1 MSNYPPDPLPPGPAP
16 LQYSTYDTDTQTLK
30 TLSIFWYILAAIQA
44 LAGCIAFFPIGFGLL
59 AIVGGASSGRSDDAA
74 AGGIFGGAF
83 ACFGFFFLIIWWGT
97 AFLNFTV
104 ARSLPARKKKT
115 LCFVMACL
123 VCLGF
128 PLGTLLGVFT
138 LITLNKPPISASFQ

>member
-1 MSNYPPDPLPPGPAP
+1 MSNLPPPTPTPGESL
-16 LQYSTYDTDTQTLK
+16 LQYSTNDADTKTHK
-30 TLSIFWYILAAIQA
+30 TLTIFWYILAAIQA
-44 LAGCIAFFPIGFGLL
+44 LVGCIALIPIGFGLL
-59 AIVGGASSGRSDDAA
+59 AIVTGASSGRGDDAA
-74 AGGIFGGAF
+74 AGGIVGGTF
-83 ACFGFFFLIIWWGT
+83 ACFGFFLLIIWWGI

-138 LITLNKPPISASFQ
+138 LITLNKPQISASFQ